1 MKSLRQLCVALVFTL
16 ALTLP
21 AFAGDIETTVT
32 SPAPAQPAQGATTAG
47 EIHTTVIG
55 QEETGGSEATAT
67 DSAAE
72 IALNLLQSVLALF

>member
-32 SPAPAQPAQGATTAG
+32 SPPPAQPAQAATTAG
-47 EIHTTVIG
+47 EIQTTVIG
-55 QEETGGSEATAT
+55 QEETGSSEATAA